1 MQTTMDYYQNKTRTT
16 IKTAKP
22 RIYVVEGLRFAGRE
36 GFVRGVAD
44 INRETYINTVS
55 DGDLD
60 KMPEVEEFVED
71 TYRQIMSGQA
81 DGVWSE
87 IDNEGSSGSIDVP
100 DEIRFLGE
108 QKIKAIIRDYYTEME
123 A

>member
-1 MQTTMDYYQNKTRTT
+1 MQTTMDYYQNKNKTT
-16 IKTAKP
+16 INTAKP

-44 INRETYINTVS
+44 INREIYINTVS
-55 DGDLD
+55 DGDME

-87 IDNEGSSGSIDVP
+87 MDNEGSSGSIDVP
-100 DEIRFLGE
+100 DDIRFMGE
-108 QKIKAIIRDYYTEME
+108 QTIKTIIRDYYTEME